1 MSPILAARG
10 GLAASAYGFTSGA
23 VAVGAYDSIAT
34 VNVPSTSATITFSSI
49 PQTYT
54 HLQIRYLCN
63 TTRIGGP
70 TGSGTIEFNGDTT
83 ASHYS
88 THALYGDGATAA
100 AAGYA
105 NANYGLWYYGS
116 TTTFVAGVIDILDYT
131 STTKNKTQ
139 RILTGFDANGSG
151 QMGLASTSWMAT
163 SIAAITSIVITPT
176 GYSFN
181 TNSTFALYGVK

>member
-1 MSPILAARG
+1 MPMLGIM
-10 GLAASAYGFTSGA
+10 ASGISGNLWA
-23 VAVGAYDSIAT
+23 PAGAYDSIAT
-34 VNVPSTSATITFSSI
+34 TTLSTSAANITFSSI

-63 TTRIGGP
+63 TTRVGGP
-70 TGSGTIEFNGDTT
+70 SGSGTMEFNGDTT
-83 ASHYS
+83 AGHYS

-100 AAGYA
+100 ATGYA
-105 NANYGLWYYGS
+105 NANYGVWYYGS

-151 QMGLASTSWMAT
+151 QMALASTLWMAT
-163 SIAAITSIVITPT
+163 SIAGITSIVLTPT

-181 TNSTFALYGVK
+181 TYSSFALYGVK